1 MVGTVVCDDCT
12 ACIVAGHIV
21 GIASVG
27 SVVEKNVD
35 EPDAEGLLGFEVVAA
50 VAWA

>member
-1 MVGTVVCDDCT
+1 MCDDCT

-21 GIASVG
+21 GIASVD

-35 EPDAEGLLGFEVVAA
+35 APDAGGLLGFEIVAT
-50 VAWA
+50 VSWA